1 MDSPATIRARF
12 DPTRARTA
20 GRFAALVAGA
30 IVALLWLPQQAWA
43 QFESVP
49 RMGITTDWVKKLN
62 IPLDSQWEWIET
74 ANDRV
79 FFATRLAARRRGDV
93 VSMWIRVE
101 YRDPQPP
108 DNRLSVAERSEW
120 DCANRRRAVRDS
132 VVHKWNN
139 LDDANPIRAEIPL
152 RSWEPIKDDTA
163 GEALLDFACAI
174 HPAPTH
180 GGKSAAASAAIKP
193 SGPAP

>member
-1 MDSPATIRARF
+1 MNSPTTNPCRSPWSRAR
-12 DPTRARTA
+12 AA
-20 GRFAALVAGA
+20 GRFAALVPGA
-30 IVALLWLPQQAWA
+30 VLAVLLLPQQAWA

-74 ANDRV
+74 ATDRV
-79 FFATRLAARRRGDV
+79 FFATRLAARRRGDI

-120 DCANRRRAVRDS
+120 DCANRRRAVRES
-132 VVHKWNN
+132 VVHRWNN
-139 LDDANPIRAEIPL
+139 FDDANPIQAEIPL
-152 RSWEPIKDDTA
+152 RSWEQIKDDTA

-174 HPAPTH
+174 HTAAPRVTPSATPAPS
-180 GGKSAAASAAIKP
+180 GERP
-193 SGPAP
+193 SGK